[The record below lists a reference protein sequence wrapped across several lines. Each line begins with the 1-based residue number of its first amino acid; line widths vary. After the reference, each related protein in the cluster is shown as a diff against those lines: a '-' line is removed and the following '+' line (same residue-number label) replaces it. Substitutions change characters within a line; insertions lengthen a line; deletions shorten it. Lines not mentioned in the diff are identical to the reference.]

1 MDLFILKLVIVL
13 IATGISAYTDFK
25 TGYIY
30 DWLTYPFIAI
40 GLVFTFVEGTYVMG
54 LLFAAL
60 IFLFGIL
67 LYYKGKIGGGDIK
80 LFAGLAL
87 YFPVYNGYPFV
98 LIVLFVSA
106 FIALLI
112 YGTIYLYYLIRNPP
126 KQFYI
131 YLTIFI
137 LISVIIT
144 ILFRTN
150 IYFSIVLFYFMIISL
165 ISLTFK
171 DIITKANYKEEISV
185 KELLDDD
192 LADLTFMNKGE
203 MVPLDKKLF
212 EEIKSKLKETDKIV
226 VYRNL
231 PIFGPFI
238 FLGIILTMILL
249 YYFPVISF
257 II

>member
-1 MDLFILKLVIVL
+1 
-13 IATGISAYTDFK
+13 
-25 TGYIY
+25 
-30 DWLTYPFIAI
+30 
-40 GLVFTFVEGTYVMG
+40 
-54 LLFAAL
+54 
-60 IFLFGIL
+60 
-67 LYYKGKIGGGDIK
+67 
-80 LFAGLAL
+80 
-87 YFPVYNGYPFV
+87 
-98 LIVLFVSA
+98 
-106 FIALLI
+106 
-112 YGTIYLYYLIRNPP
+112 
-126 KQFYI
+126 
-131 YLTIFI
+131 
-137 LISVIIT
+137 
-144 ILFRTN
+144 
-150 IYFSIVLFYFMIISL
+150 MIISL